1 MVFPDYY
8 FFAER
13 RLINHT
19 IETRKVKNFDDCEL
33 LCYLNDSCVSLNF
46 KKDPDNNEAVHI
58 CELNNATHLKY
69 DSDLTTDAKF
79 YYRGSKVS
87 YKSIFLKLSP
97 WNNIE
102 TIMNVL
108 QIFVYS
114 IIRFLSFGIY
124 PFIFLSSFNFF
135 LPQNACDKSS
145 QCQNNATCQ
154 SGFTLKGYR
163 CLCPPGFEGELCETG
178 ISLSQHFKWRICEI
192 LSDFQCWYDNCPSL
206 SWWKWRKFVPLYIV
220 LNLLKRKFFIIVYWA
235 RVLFSSLARFYIFVL
250 LCFDLSACL
259 LFCRM
264 LYIVISRR
272 AQK

>member
-69 DSDLTTDAKF
+69 DSDLTTDPKF

-87 YKSIFLKLSP
+87 YKSIFFQLSP

-114 IIRFLSFGIY
+114 IIRLLSFGIY
-124 PFIFLSSFNFF
+124 PFIFLSSLNFF
-135 LPQNACDKSS
+135 LSQNTCDKSS

-192 LSDFQCWYDNCPSL
+192 LSVFQCWYDNCPWL

-220 LNLLKRKFFIIVYWA
+220 LNLVVSFC
-235 RVLFSSLARFYIFVL
+235 FVL
-250 LCFDLSACL
+250 ICL
-259 LFCRM
+259 LVCCFVVCF
-264 LYIVISRR
+264 I
-272 AQK
+272 

>member
-69 DSDLTTDAKF
+69 DSELTTDAKF

-87 YKSIFLKLSP
+87 YKSIFFKLSP

-108 QIFVYS
+108 NFRVFDHS
-114 IIRFLSFGIY
+114 SFIIRYLSLHLSF
-124 PFIFLSSFNFF
+124 
-135 LPQNACDKSS
+135 
-145 QCQNNATCQ
+145 
-154 SGFTLKGYR
+154 
-163 CLCPPGFEGELCETG
+163 
-178 ISLSQHFKWRICEI
+178 
-192 LSDFQCWYDNCPSL
+192 
-206 SWWKWRKFVPLYIV
+206 
-220 LNLLKRKFFIIVYWA
+220 
-235 RVLFSSLARFYIFVL
+235 
-250 LCFDLSACL
+250 
-259 LFCRM
+259 
-264 LYIVISRR
+264 VI
-272 AQK
+272 